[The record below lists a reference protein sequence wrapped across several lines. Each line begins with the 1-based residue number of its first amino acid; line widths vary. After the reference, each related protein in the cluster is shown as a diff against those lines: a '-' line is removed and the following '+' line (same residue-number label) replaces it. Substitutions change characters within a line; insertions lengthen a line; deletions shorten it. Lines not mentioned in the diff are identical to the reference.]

1 MTVFI
6 NLNYHNHPDWT
17 NDTGFFGLLR
27 ENLLLFS
34 PTKLGDNGSL
44 MVMNTSFIVCFP
56 TTFTRVAARTII
68 SEPPADSS
76 VIISTTA
83 YLHCGVSHD
92 PNIPIIIDWLFSG
105 DKIDYDSRYLRLSIT
120 IQHFSE

>member
-1 MTVFI
+1 MC
-6 NLNYHNHPDWT
+6 
-17 NDTGFFGLLR
+17 
-27 ENLLLFS
+27 FS
-34 PTKLGDNGSL
+34 
-44 MVMNTSFIVCFP
+44 
-56 TTFTRVAARTII
+56 TTFTRVAARTVI

-105 DKIDYDSRYLRLSIT
+105 NKIEFDSRYIHLSIT
-120 IQHFSE
+120 IQRYFRVGWGDSDPPGCDTKVAFGCGGIILRGSDLPHSTLLSSSSR